1 MRYSYCTGSLQGC
14 SWVRKKDMTAVAQHL
29 SELTGNKTSSLR
41 PMLSKKLGEVRG
53 TSAVVRLVGKS
64 SNFEARWY
72 GA

>member
-1 MRYSYCTGSLQGC
+1 
-14 SWVRKKDMTAVAQHL
+14 MTAVAQHL